1 MMTTLDWIAK
11 RFEGMD
17 ISDLN
22 DLEAEIAHRLIDEGY
37 LYGEAVFSEEENQVL
52 YYELIYQQHTEY
64 VQPNL

>member
-22 DLEAEIAHRLIDEGY
+22 DIEREVVDRLIDEGY

-52 YYELIYQQHTEY
+52 YYELIYQQNTEY
-64 VQPNL
+64 CPS